1 MKKSLLFILVTVL
14 GISAFAQHDIK
25 HCGLGHAQDELYKN
39 NPELRAEHEAIQRAA
54 IKKAQLTPAL
64 KRDEILVI
72 PIVFHIIHRNG
83 PENITFQQVEDCIKW
98 MNDEFNA
105 QNSKFSTLYSEFV
118 DVAGAMDIEFRLATI
133 DPDGNCTNG
142 VMRYYDERTAEAGEQ
157 IKSGRQWPNNMY
169 LNVYVVENIASGA
182 AGYAYYPGTAPSSR
196 DGIVI
201 THSYVGNTG
210 TGSAGRASALTH
222 EVGHY
227 LNLPHVWGSS
237 NTPGLES
244 NCNSDDGI
252 EDTPNTIG
260 NDPATGCNLTI
271 ENCGSLDNVQN
282 FMDYAYCYVNYT
294 MGQKAVMRAALNSST
309 SGRNNLWTQENR
321 EATGTV
327 YPRDEMPKQVC
338 KVEFYKTEDVDLC
351 PGSSVRFVNNS
362 SNGDL
367 DYSWE
372 FPGGT
377 PATSTAKNPDVVY
390 STPGKH
396 DVTLTISDGVNTKS
410 LTMEDYV
417 TVVNTD
423 AIQYPFSD
431 NLREATLDG
440 EGAYSV
446 INEDDDRT
454 WEKNTEV
461 GYDDNDCFSF
471 NNYRVFG
478 SGKIDEIVGATM
490 NNDGIGSFKLSFR
503 YAYAEKSSSGNDD
516 KLRIMVS
523 KDCGETWATRR
534 TLKGS
539 SLITADQTTS
549 EFVPS
554 SQEEWG
560 DVSVT
565 LSGYDVEGFRFKIRF
580 ENGGGNNIYIDDIN
594 IANSS
599 VGVGELDADAISVY
613 PNPANE
619 SFKVDGAKG
628 ASFKLYSITGQL
640 VNQGTIN
647 NTVENINLSNLHHG
661 VYTLELTSNGSVVT
675 KKIIKQ

>member
-1 MKKSLLFILVTVL
+1 MSFVSFVKW
-14 GISAFAQHDIK
+14 
-25 HCGLGHAQDELYKN
+25 
-39 NPELRAEHEAIQRAA
+39 
-54 IKKAQLTPAL
+54 
-64 KRDEILVI
+64 
-72 PIVFHIIHRNG
+72 
-83 PENITFQQVEDCIKW
+83 VE
-98 MNDEFNA
+98 
-105 QNSKFSTLYSEFV
+105 
-118 DVAGAMDIEFRLATI
+118 
-133 DPDGNCTNG
+133 
-142 VMRYYDERTAEAGEQ
+142 ER
-157 IKSGRQWPNNMY
+157 SW
-169 LNVYVVENIASGA
+169 
-182 AGYAYYPGTAPSSR
+182 
-196 DGIVI
+196 
-201 THSYVGNTG
+201 
-210 TGSAGRASALTH
+210 
-222 EVGHY
+222 
-227 LNLPHVWGSS
+227 
-237 NTPGLES
+237 
-244 NCNSDDGI
+244 
-252 EDTPNTIG
+252 
-260 NDPATGCNLTI
+260 
-271 ENCGSLDNVQN
+271 
-282 FMDYAYCYVNYT
+282 F
-294 MGQKAVMRAALNSST
+294 
-309 SGRNNLWTQENR
+309 
-321 EATGTV
+321 
-327 YPRDEMPKQVC
+327 
-338 KVEFYKTEDVDLC
+338 
-351 PGSSVRFVNNS
+351 
-362 SNGDL
+362 
-367 DYSWE
+367 YSWE

-377 PATSTAKNPDVVY
+377 PATSTQKNPDVVY
-390 STPGKH
+390 TTPGKH
-396 DVTLTISDGVNTKS
+396 DVTLTISDGVNSKS
-410 LTMEDYV
+410 LTLEEYV

-431 NLREATLDG
+431 NLRVATLDG

-446 INEDDDRT
+446 NNEDDDRT

-461 GYDDNDCFSF
+461 GFDDNDCFSL
-471 NNYRVFG
+471 NNYRLFG

-490 NNDGIGSFKLSFR
+490 NNEGIGSFKLSFR

-534 TLKGS
+534 TLKGN

-554 SQEEWG
+554 SQDEWD

-647 NTVENINLSNLHHG
+647 NTVENINLNNLHHG